1 MIKLHVFPLSPRA
14 FKVLAVAEH
23 LGLDYETKFVD
34 LGKGAQSTP
43 EFAALNPNK
52 RMPVMEDGDF
62 VLWESGAIMQYLALK
77 KPEAGLLSTEP
88 RRLAD
93 VTRWQ
98 CWDLAHW
105 EAACATLIFE
115 RAVKALFK
123 MGDPDPAEIA
133 KGEER
138 FHRAAEVLNGHLKG
152 RRHVADGR
160 LTIADFALGASLN
173 MAGPARIPVSGYAE
187 INRWYSGPE
196 RAAGLAQVARGAA
209 GRLIPRRAPAAD
221 RNKRSVRRPARAAQP
236 GRASPVARMRG

>member
-14 FKVLAVAEH
+14 FKVLSVAEH
-23 LGLDYETKFVD
+23 LGLDYESVFVD
-34 LGKGAQSTP
+34 LGKGAHRTP
-43 EFAALNPNK
+43 EFAALNPNM

-77 KPEAGLLSTEP
+77 KPEAGLLSLEP

-105 EAACATLIFE
+105 EAACAILIFE
-115 RAVKALFK
+115 NAVKALFK
-123 MGDPDPAEIA
+123 LGDADPAEVA

-138 FHRAAEVLNGHLKG
+138 FHRAAGVLNGHLKG
-152 RRHVADGR
+152 KRYVADGR

-173 MAGPARIPVSGYAE
+173 MAGFAKIPVSGYGE
-187 INRWYSGPE
+187 INRWYTDLSSLPAW
-196 RAAGLAQVARGAA
+196 RKSLAVPQAA
-209 GRLIPRRAPAAD
+209 
-221 RNKRSVRRPARAAQP
+221 
-236 GRASPVARMRG
+236 

>member
-1 MIKLHVFPLSPRA
+1 MITLHVFPFSPRA

-23 LGLDYETKFVD
+23 LGLDYEKKIVD
-34 LGKGAQSTP
+34 LGKGDQKTP
-43 EFAALNPNK
+43 GFSALNPNQ

-105 EAACATLIFE
+105 EAACAIFIFE
-115 RAVKALFK
+115 NAVKALFK
-123 MGDPDPAEIA
+123 LGEPDPAEIA

-138 FHRAAEVLNGHLKG
+138 FHRAAGVLNGHLKG
-152 RRHVADGR
+152 KRHVADDR

-173 MAGPARIPVSGYAE
+173 MAGFAKIPVAGYAE
-187 INRWYSGPE
+187 INRWYADLSALPAW
-196 RAAGLAQVARGAA
+196 RKSLAVPQAA
-209 GRLIPRRAPAAD
+209 
-221 RNKRSVRRPARAAQP
+221 
-236 GRASPVARMRG
+236 

>member
-1 MIKLHVFPLSPRA
+1 MITLHVFPFSPRA

-23 LGLDYETKFVD
+23 LGLNYEKKLVD
-34 LGKGAQSTP
+34 LGKGEQKTAGFS
-43 EFAALNPNK
+43 ALNPNQ

-105 EAACATLIFE
+105 EAACAIFIFE
-115 RAVKALFK
+115 NAVKALFNL
-123 MGDPDPAEIA
+123 GEPDSAEIA

-138 FHRAAEVLNGHLKG
+138 FHRAARVLNGHLKG
-152 RRHVADGR
+152 KRHVADGR
-160 LTIADFALGASLN
+160 LTIADFAIGASLN
-173 MAGPARIPVSGYAE
+173 MTSLAKIPVGGYAE
-187 INRWYSGPE
+187 INRWYADLSALPAW
-196 RAAGLAQVARGAA
+196 RKSLAVPQAA
-209 GRLIPRRAPAAD
+209 
-221 RNKRSVRRPARAAQP
+221 
-236 GRASPVARMRG
+236 

>member
-1 MIKLHVFPLSPRA
+1 M
-14 FKVLAVAEH
+14 
-23 LGLDYETKFVD
+23 
-34 LGKGAQSTP
+34 
-43 EFAALNPNK
+43 

-77 KPEAGLLSTEP
+77 NPEAGLLPTEP

-115 RAVKALFK
+115 HAVKALFK

-173 MAGPARIPVSGYAE
+173 MTGPAKLPVGGYPE
-187 INRWYSGPE
+187 INRWYADLSALPAW
-196 RAAGLAQVARGAA
+196 RKSLAVPQAA
-209 GRLIPRRAPAAD
+209 
-221 RNKRSVRRPARAAQP
+221 
-236 GRASPVARMRG
+236 

>member
-23 LGLDYETKFVD
+23 LGLDYESVFVD
-34 LGKGAQSTP
+34 LGKGAHRTP
-43 EFAALNPNK
+43 EFAALNPNM

-77 KPEAGLLSTEP
+77 NPEAGLLPTEP

-105 EAACATLIFE
+105 EAACATLILE

-152 RRHVADGR
+152 RRHVADDQ

-173 MAGPARIPVSGYAE
+173 MTGPARLPVGGYPE
-187 INRWYSGPE
+187 INRWYADLSALPAW
-196 RAAGLAQVARGAA
+196 RKSLAVPQAA
-209 GRLIPRRAPAAD
+209 
-221 RNKRSVRRPARAAQP
+221 
-236 GRASPVARMRG
+236 

>member
-1 MIKLHVFPLSPRA
+1 MITLHVFPFSPRA

-23 LGLDYETKFVD
+23 LGLDYEKKLVD
-34 LGKGAQSTP
+34 LGKGEQKTAGFS
-43 EFAALNPNK
+43 ALNPNQ

-105 EAACATLIFE
+105 EAACAIFIFE
-115 RAVKALFK
+115 NAVKALFNL
-123 MGDPDPAEIA
+123 GEPDPAEIA

-138 FHRAAEVLNGHLKG
+138 FHRAAGVLNGHLKG
-152 RRHVADGR
+152 KRHVADSR

-173 MAGPARIPVSGYAE
+173 MTGLAKIPVAGYPE
-187 INRWYSGPE
+187 INRWYADLSALPAW
-196 RAAGLAQVARGAA
+196 RKSLAVPQAA
-209 GRLIPRRAPAAD
+209 
-221 RNKRSVRRPARAAQP
+221 
-236 GRASPVARMRG
+236 

>member
-23 LGLDYETKFVD
+23 LGLDYESVFVD
-34 LGKGAQSTP
+34 LGKGAHRT
-43 EFAALNPNK
+43 
-52 RMPVMEDGDF
+52 
-62 VLWESGAIMQYLALK
+62 
-77 KPEAGLLSTEP
+77 PEAGLLPTEP

-115 RAVKALFK
+115 HAVKALFK

-173 MAGPARIPVSGYAE
+173 MTGPAKLPVGGYPE
-187 INRWYSGPE
+187 INRRYADLSALPAWRTSLAVPQ
-196 RAAGLAQVARGAA
+196 AA
-209 GRLIPRRAPAAD
+209 
-221 RNKRSVRRPARAAQP
+221 
-236 GRASPVARMRG
+236 